1 MFVRTGLQRFRA
13 VGSQTLVR
21 YASKKTQQQPL
32 IVKKAATGSSRFA
45 AKPKTEIKP
54 EPQAAEQQPEIK
66 SRKPTAAAQPPPT
79 AKPKGRES
87 HSVEPE
93 AVPKAKKT
101 EKKKAKKKE
110 NVVRE
115 RKVEK
120 RPTVRIP
127 KFINLADLSSLLKL
141 RLQNLQV
148 QMEEMGFED
157 LDHDH
162 IIDAETASLIVEE
175 LGFKPVLEVETND
188 TASSITSAVP
198 NFVDIVAQ
206 EVPEDAPLRPP
217 IVTIMGHVDHG
228 KTTILD
234 YLRKSSVA
242 AGEHGGITQ
251 HIGAFAANLGS
262 GKEICFLDT
271 PGHAAFLN
279 MRQRG
284 ANVTDIVILVV
295 AADDSVMPQTKE
307 AIKHAQNAGVPIIVA
322 VNKVDRPDA
331 DVERVV
337 GDLAANGVDVEAY
350 GGETQVIPVSGL
362 KGTGIDKL
370 EEAIITLSE
379 ILEIKSPAEG
389 KAEGWIV
396 ESEVKKGVGAVAT
409 VLVRRGTL
417 STGNFIVAGT
427 KWCKVRSLTNDKG
440 KRVKTAG
447 PGIPVEVLGWKEL
460 PEAGDEVL
468 TADNE
473 GHAKVTTEGRVL
485 QQAEEQKAKQIEVIN
500 KQRKQ
505 QRIEQEREAE
515 RQERAR
521 LGLPE
526 EQAAEIVED
535 GPNKLSFVVKAD
547 VSGSA
552 EAVSDSIQGLG
563 NDDIAASVLYSGVGT
578 ITESDVTRAE
588 VANASILAFNLKTPK
603 DVASLA
609 ARKNVEI
616 INHSIIYRLLED
628 VTERLSAQLKPEIKH
643 KVLGEALIKDV
654 FEISVKKS
662 KNIHVAGVRVSN
674 GILNRKAKV
683 KVLRNRKEVYNGS
696 FTSMK
701 HHKDEVNE
709 AKKDTECGL
718 SFDGWTGFEA
728 GDVIQT
734 YEEIVIPRHL

>member
-1 MFVRTGLQRFRA
+1 M
-13 VGSQTLVR
+13 VR
-21 YASKKTQQQPL
+21 YASKSKRQQPV
-32 IVKKAATGSSRFA
+32 IVKKAAAGSSRFA
-45 AKPKTEIKP
+45 AKPKADIKP
-54 EPQAAEQQPEIK
+54 EPPVAQQPEEMK
-66 SRKPTAAAQPPPT
+66 KKAERPPPPPPPPPQ
-79 AKPKGRES
+79 PKSKANEAP
-87 HSVEPE
+87 SVEQE
-93 AVPKAKKT
+93 IVQKAKKA

-120 RPTVRIP
+120 RPTARIP

-157 LDHDH
+157 LSHDH

-188 TASSITSAVP
+188 TSSSSTSILP
-198 NFVDIVAQ
+198 NFADIVAQ
-206 EVPEDAPLRPP
+206 EIPDDAPLRPP

-251 HIGAFAANLGS
+251 HIGAFAVDLGG

-362 KGTGIDKL
+362 KGIGIDKL
-370 EEAIITLSE
+370 EEAIVTLSE
-379 ILEIKSPAEG
+379 ILEIKAPSQG

-473 GHAKVTTEGRVL
+473 GHAKRTTEGRVL
-485 QQAEEQKAKQIEVIN
+485 QQAEEQRAKQIEAIN
-500 KQRKQ
+500 EQRRQ

-526 EQAAEIVED
+526 EETTAEATEE

-552 EAVSDSIQGLG
+552 EAVADSIQGLG
-563 NDDIAASVLYSGVGT
+563 NEDIAASVLYSGVGD

-588 VANASILAFNLKTPK
+588 VANAFILAFNIKTPK
-603 DVASLA
+603 DVASVA

-643 KVLGEALIKDV
+643 KVLGEGLIKDV
-654 FEISVKKS
+654 FEISVKKA
-662 KNIHVAGVRVSN
+662 KNIQVAGVRVAN
-674 GILNRKAKV
+674 GVLNRRAKV
-683 KVLRNRKEVYNGS
+683 KVLRNREEVYNGS
-696 FTSMK
+696 FSSMK

-709 AKKDTECGL
+709 AKKDSECGL
-718 SFDGWTGFEA
+718 SFEGWTGFEA